1 MVAIKD
7 IAAQEEIT
15 VMYGSAG
22 YYEKECGCEVCEK
35 KDPRDLSGLK
45 DLYRRKRQR
54 VEDEESSPSA
64 A

>member
-15 VMYGSAG
+15 VRYGSEG
-22 YYEKECGCEVCEK
+22 YYEKECRCEVCEK

-54 VEDEESSPSA
+54 TDDGESGPSA

>member
-22 YYEKECGCEVCEK
+22 YYEKECRCEVCEK

-45 DLYRRKRQR
+45 QFFRNKRQR
-54 VEDEESSPSA
+54 VEVGESDPSEA
-64 A
+64 